1 MRCRKVRSFLS
12 IYCNGETAPDEKIQI
27 EQHLE
32 GCGSCRREADIYKSL
47 NKAVKALPG
56 TETSEDFNAR
66 LFQKIGREG
75 FAEAKS
81 KAHFPGRIPRIDF
94 TRLATYAATAV
105 IVIGLGL
112 GIAMSDKLFS
122 SSSPRIMSSTEIQK
136 DDNLYLTVQ
145 PVDNPLLNEKKSV
158 SEVVQQYN
166 RFREYSRAL
175 RASSGS
181 EMFSGQTRGIALT
194 SAQSA
199 PLGANGFRVRPVV
212 KNYLVIP

>member
-1 MRCRKVRSFLS
+1 M
-12 IYCNGETAPDEKIQI
+12 QI

-47 NKAVKALPG
+47 NKAVMGLPDI
-56 TETSEDFNAR
+56 ETSEEFNAR

-75 FAEAKS
+75 FAEARS
-81 KAHFPGRIPRIDF
+81 KAYLPGRIPRVDF
-94 TRLATYAATAV
+94 IRLATYAATAV

-122 SSSPRIMSSTEIQK
+122 PSSPRMMSSIETLK

-158 SEVVQQYN
+158 SEVVRQYN

-181 EMFSGQTRGIALT
+181 ELFSGQTPGITMT
-194 SAQSA
+194 STQST
-199 PLGANGFRVRPVV
+199 PLGANGFRVRPVI